1 MKIIKKRPLSEVRRD
16 ITKDKLEQEI
26 TDLEIAQMVQDREI
40 TDHDIA
46 IAELQGKI
54 NEEV

>member
-1 MKIIKKRPLSEVRRD
+1 MKTIKKRPLSEVRRD

-54 NEEV
+54 NG